1 MPRIGVIGI
10 SDGWSSQSLAQ
21 AVAQATGHPPLV
33 IEMEEVR
40 LDLPSGRATARGLD
54 FGELD
59 GLIVKKIGAQYS
71 PDLLDRL
78 EILRLLA
85 ARGLPVFS
93 HPERI
98 MGMLNRLA
106 CTATLQVAGIPMPP
120 TTLTEDVDQAE
131 AALSEYGRAVFKPL
145 YSTKAR
151 GMILLQSGPEVRE
164 DIQAYASQFPMM
176 YIQKAV
182 DIQGGRDLGLVFLG
196 GEYLTTY
203 ARCKTNDSW
212 NTTTAS
218 GGRYAPFDPDPEIIE
233 LAARAQ
239 APFGLDFT
247 CVDVVL
253 TPDGPLVFEVSAFG
267 GFRGVVEARGFD
279 PAPLL
284 VKHVLS
290 RLEARS

>member
-21 AVAQATGHPPLV
+21 AASQATGHPPLL
-33 IEMEEVR
+33 IEMNRVR
-40 LDLPSGRATARGLD
+40 LDLPSGRVLFGDLNLADLD
-54 FGELD
+54 A
-59 GLIVKKIGAQYS
+59 LIVKKIGAQYS

-78 EILRLLA
+78 EILRLLS

-93 HPERI
+93 EPSRI
-98 MGMLNRLA
+98 MGMLDRLA
-106 CTATLQVAGIPMPP
+106 CTVTLQLAGIPMPK
-120 TTLTEDVDQAE
+120 TTLTEDPDQAA
-131 AALSEYGRAVFKPL
+131 AALAEYGRAVFKPL

-151 GMILLQSGPEVRE
+151 GMILLEHGPDSRE
-164 DIQAYASQFPMM
+164 RIAAYAREFPMM

-182 DIQGGRDLGLVFLG
+182 TIENDRDLGLVFLG

-218 GGRYAPFDPDPEIIE
+218 GGRYAPFDPPREIID
-233 LAARAQ
+233 LADKAQ
-239 APFGLDFT
+239 AAFGLDFT
-247 CVDVVL
+247 CVDVAL
-253 TPDGPLVFEVSAFG
+253 TSEGPLVFEVSAFG
-267 GFRGVVEARGFD
+267 GFRGVEKARGFD

-284 VKHVLS
+284 VEHVLN
-290 RLEARS
+290 RIGGRP